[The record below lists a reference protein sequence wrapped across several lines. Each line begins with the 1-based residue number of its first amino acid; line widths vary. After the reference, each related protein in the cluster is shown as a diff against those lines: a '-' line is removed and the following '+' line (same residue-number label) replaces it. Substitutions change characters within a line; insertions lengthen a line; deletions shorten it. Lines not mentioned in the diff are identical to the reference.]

1 MPCAYEREEG
11 ARPGSVLLW
20 FFLFSWCTA
29 NETLAGVGIRFFR
42 RRFGCFGRLRAA
54 GMREEGGRRA
64 EGLLVMLK
72 STGYDKEHWL

>member
-42 RRFGCFGRLRAA
+42 RWFGCFGCLRAA
-54 GMREEGGRRA
+54 GMREEGGRRK
-64 EGLLVMLK
+64 EGGRLV
-72 STGYDKEHWL
+72 GHVDKEHRL